1 MYVIEDGRGHIWWL
15 EEDSLVTSRK
25 HQHISQQLS
34 SKDGCLAVENPT
46 APDMV
51 WVWASPPLPSLS
63 PPPSPLCY
71 SYTVTPASLPG

>member
-51 WVWASPPLPSLS
+51 WVWASPPLPDRKS
-63 PPPSPLCY
+63 
-71 SYTVTPASLPG
+71 VV